1 MRVSDT
7 TIRRA
12 LLVVAA
18 IAMLWALVLR
28 ITGGIAIETSWR
40 LISSRN
46 ALRPLIAGLLL
57 VACYVAVWR
66 RNWRVDLGPLVAL
79 ARPRVVG
86 GTAVAAALIAGLGW
100 ASRIAAGP
108 DPSGYV
114 SQAAMFA
121 RGKLTVEAPR
131 WAQNAGWDDAAY
143 TASPVGWH
151 PTRQTHIIAPT
162 YSPGLPLIMAG
173 VTKVA
178 GGDAVFYIV
187 PILGAV
193 LVWSAYLLGTHVGG
207 PWTGAVAAVLVV
219 SSPTFLSM
227 QLQVMSDVPV
237 AAFWTVSFVAALR
250 GRPWLAGTAAALA
263 VLTRP
268 NVVPLVLVPFALIV
282 TSDRRLRHVLAFG
295 APIGVACVVVAAL
308 NWRYHGSPL
317 LSGYGPLN
325 RLYSLA
331 NVWPNLLQYGRWF
344 IELHTPLPL
353 IGLAAFLVAKA
364 DRWRITIV
372 TFVIPFA
379 LLALY
384 TPFLV
389 FQWWEWSYTRFLL
402 PAYPALFTGLGIMGA
417 VALARWRRPAM
428 TTAAVALVAI
438 VSVRGWMLTINS
450 GVFTQQSGDARYARA
465 VDYAKR
471 LPDRSILLSNAH
483 SGTLRF
489 YTGRDIL
496 RFEAIRPEELDK
508 ATAQLQHQGYA
519 LFLIGDEFEIDHF
532 RNLFAGTRTAAAL
545 PKKPRA
551 ELGGVLVYDLKP

>member
-1 MRVSDT
+1 MRLSDT
-7 TIRRA
+7 TMRRA
-12 LLVVAA
+12 LLVGAA
-18 IAMLWALVLR
+18 IAMLWALVLKV
-28 ITGGIAIETSWR
+28 TGGIAIETSWR

-46 ALRPLIAGLLL
+46 AVRPLAAGLLALAWYLAVWRRHWRVDLRPLI
-57 VACYVAVWR
+57 
-66 RNWRVDLGPLVAL
+66 AL

-86 GTAVAAALIAGLGW
+86 GIAVAAALVAGLGW
-100 ASRIAAGP
+100 GSRIAAGP

-121 RGKLTVEAPR
+121 SGKLTVDAPR

-151 PTRQTHIIAPT
+151 PTYQTHIIAPT

-173 VTKVA
+173 VEKVA
-178 GGDAVFYIV
+178 GRDAIFYIV

-193 LVWSAYLLGTHVGG
+193 LVWSAYLLGTHLGG
-207 PWTGAVAAVLVV
+207 PWTGTAAAVLVV

-237 AAFWTVSFVAALR
+237 AAFWTVSFVAALH

-268 NVVPLVLVPFALIV
+268 NVVPVVLVPFALIV
-282 TSDRRLRHVLAFG
+282 RRDRRLRGVLAFG
-295 APIGVACVVVAAL
+295 APIGVACAIVAAL

-353 IGLAAFLVAKA
+353 IGLAALLVAKA
-364 DRWRITIV
+364 DRWRITVV
-372 TFVIPFA
+372 TLVIP
-379 LLALY
+379 LAVLGLY

-402 PAYPALFTGLGIMGA
+402 PAYPALFTGLGIVGA
-417 VALARWRRPAM
+417 AALSRWRRPAM
-428 TTAAVALVAI
+428 TMAAVALAGIVA
-438 VSVRGWMLTINS
+438 VRGWMLCING
-450 GVFTQQSGDARYARA
+450 GVFTQQLGDARYARA

-471 LPDRSILLSNAH
+471 LPERSILLSNAH

-508 ATAQLQHQGYA
+508 ATTQLRRQGYA
-519 LFLIGDEFEIDHF
+519 LFLIGDEFEIHHF

-551 ELGGVLVYDLKP
+551 ELGGVHVYQISP